1 MAGKNAGQTTTIP
14 KKRPETEFVMRLKKM
29 MILGTVVSVLAAG
42 TLTGCSD
49 SGSGGNDAESVVSN
63 KQNDSK
69 ENGDTQT
76 ASPDGKEDAKPEQSG
91 KEEDE
96 LSDTIR
102 WFNASYA
109 ILTELNG
116 WDYNVFGGLKPS
128 ARVAEL
134 EQQLLEDSWDVT
146 DRASAD
152 ETLDWILTEGHR
164 YGFTDNMSYLEECG
178 LGEIAADERTDF
190 ILENFEVTQEEAEF
204 YVFSYDMYEKYGAEA
219 IDAWD
224 YCRALNL
231 MGFFYLAGYYDKTE
245 ALDSSLEIAKTL
257 QAKFN
262 SWDALVDSYLRGYE
276 YWAEESSDARREV
289 YEDLKQRDDNPYRV
303 DYNTELEKTW

>member
-1 MAGKNAGQTTTIP
+1 MWDSIHMENA
-14 KKRPETEFVMRLKKM
+14 PETEIVMRFKKFF
-29 MILGTVVSVLAAG
+29 ILGTAVSIIAAG
-42 TLTGCSD
+42 TLTGCSN
-49 SGSGGNDAESVVSN
+49 SGDGGKGSENVESD
-63 KQNDSK
+63 KNDSPK
-69 ENGDTQT
+69 TDSDEKKDT
-76 ASPDGKEDAKPEQSG
+76 AGKEDN
-91 KEEDE
+91 E

-128 ARVAEL
+128 AQVAEL
-134 EQQLLEDSWDVT
+134 EQQLLEDSWSVT

-164 YGFTDNMSYLEECG
+164 FGFVDNMSYLEECG
-178 LGEIAADERTDF
+178 LSEVADNQRRDF
-190 ILENFEVTQEEAEF
+190 ILENFDVTQEETDF
-204 YVFSYDMYEKYGAEA
+204 YVSSYNMYEEYGAEA

-231 MGFFYLAGYYDKTE
+231 MGFFYLAGYYEETE

-257 QAKFN
+257 QAKFS
-262 SWDALVDSYLRGYE
+262 SWDGLIDSYLRGYE

-289 YEDLKQRDDNPYRV
+289 YEDLKKREDNPYRV
-303 DYNTELEKTW
+303 DFNTELKKTW